1 MTSLNLRAADA
12 GLGFHFHSEFRG
24 GIVNMEQEMED
35 KTVEL
40 VVRSFSIRHYEQP
53 N

>member
-1 MTSLNLRAADA
+1 
-12 GLGFHFHSEFRG
+12 
-24 GIVNMEQEMED
+24 MED

-53 N
+53 NWSLSVFY